1 MKALRGFLICGS
13 FFFGLPPSLS
23 SCGWIRWGGRS
34 PYSCKTVVIVVI
46 VIWVITFIIIV
57 IVIITKI
64 IITMAANLFD
74 MR

>member
-34 PYSCKTVVIVVI
+34 PYSCGTVVIVVI
-46 VIWVITFIIIV
+46 VNRVITFIII
-57 IVIITKI
+57 IVIITII

>member
-34 PYSCKTVVIVVI
+34 PYSCRTVVIVVI
-46 VIWVITFIIIV
+46 VIQVITFIII
-57 IVIITKI
+57 IVIITII